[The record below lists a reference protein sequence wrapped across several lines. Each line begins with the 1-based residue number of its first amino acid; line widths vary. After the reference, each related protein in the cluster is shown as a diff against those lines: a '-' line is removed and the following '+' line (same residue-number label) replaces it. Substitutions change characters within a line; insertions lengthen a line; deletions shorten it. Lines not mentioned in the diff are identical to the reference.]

1 MIKLSYIKTRAPF
14 LVESHYFNINKF
26 LWEDYWRKYNDLEQ
40 FIIFYGFGKVQYS
53 KIISEQQFIKGRF
66 FYQDWL
72 MDKYG
77 EHLNG

>member
-1 MIKLSYIKTRAPF
+1 MI
-14 LVESHYFNINKF
+14 ESHHFNGSGF
-26 LWEDYWRKYNDLEQ
+26 LWEDYWREYGKDENSKAEQ
-40 FIIFYGFGKVQYS
+40 FAIFYGFGEARHPK